1 MKEIFSKISSY
12 NLFNYLFPG
21 VIFSV
26 FIAQITSYKI
36 TFNNVIIDFIIF
48 YFIGLVIS
56 RIGSLII
63 EPLLIKIKY
72 LKFASYD
79 KFIQKSL
86 IDEKIE
92 ILSEQ
97 NNMYRNLCTSFILI
111 FLLKLYEIV
120 ETYFQFKEYT
130 IFIIVTTLL
139 IIFIFSYRKQTKY
152 IRERIES
159 NEEKKI
165 IP

>member
-1 MKEIFSKISSY
+1 MKEILNKISSY

-21 VIFSV
+21 VIFSI
-26 FIAQITSYKI
+26 FISQITSYKI
-36 TFNNVIIDFIIF
+36 TFNNVIIDFIFF

-86 IDEKIE
+86 IDYKIE

-111 FLLKLYEIV
+111 FLLKLYEMV
-120 ETYFQFKEYT
+120 ETYFQFKDYT
-130 IFIIVTTLL
+130 IFISVTTLF